1 MNEMQHP
8 AVEEARLQEQRFVMN
23 TFARNDVQFVEG
35 SGMTLVDSE
44 GKEYTDFLAGIA
56 VCSLGHA
63 HPALVE
69 ALQRQAGRLLHVSN
83 YFYVEHRAEVA
94 RMIDALAEGRID
106 EAAAIGGDAEQNRGE
121 RPESVPGRN
130 EADGNPSGERTWKT
144 FFANSGAEANECAMK
159 LARLHAK
166 RNGRDANA
174 IVCMRGG
181 FHGRTLETVA
191 ATMQERLQRDFRPLP
206 PGFIAC
212 TPNDE
217 TELEHIFAEQGDGIC
232 AVMLEPIQGESGVHP
247 MTESFMKAVR
257 RLTREHDAL
266 MICDEVQT
274 GVFRCGTPFAFQL
287 FDIVPDIFTMA
298 KGIAGGVP
306 MGACAARADIADTFA
321 PGDHGTTFGG
331 SPLACAAARTV
342 LGELSRG
349 RFDEHVRETGAY
361 LQERLAALPFVAD
374 VRGAGLMVGCDLA
387 DGMPDAHDIVAEL
400 LDAGFVVNATGSRT
414 LRLLP
419 PLICEKRHID
429 ALVEAL
435 AAILRSKA

>member
-1 MNEMQHP
+1 MNEAKKP
-8 AVEEARLQEQRFVMN
+8 SVENVRREEARHVMN

-35 SGMTLVDSE
+35 SGMTLYDSE
-44 GKEYTDFLAGIA
+44 GRQYIDFLAGIA

-63 HPALVE
+63 HPALT
-69 ALQRQAGRLLHVSN
+69 ATLRRQAGKLLHVSN
-83 YFYVEHRAEVA
+83 YFYVEHRAETA
-94 RMIDALAEGRID
+94 AMIDALADGRID
-106 EAAAIGGDAEQNRGE
+106 KAAIIGE
-121 RPESVPGRN
+121 
-130 EADGNPSGERTWKT
+130 SGCDYDSKCSDTAGWKT

-166 RNGRDANA
+166 RNGRNANA

-191 ATMQERLQRDFRPLP
+191 ATMQERLQRDFQPLP
-206 PGFIAC
+206 SGFIAC
-212 TPNDE
+212 SPNDE
-217 TELEHIFAEQGDGIC
+217 TELERIFAEQGENIC

-247 MTESFMKAVR
+247 MTKSFMKTIR
-257 RLTREHDAL
+257 RLTSEHQAL

-274 GVFRCGTPFAFQL
+274 GVFRCGSPFAFQI
-287 FDIVPDIFTMA
+287 FDVVPDIFTMA

-306 MGACAARADIADTFA
+306 MGACAAQADIADTFT

-342 LGELSRG
+342 LSELSRG
-349 RFDEHVRETGAY
+349 RFDKRVNETGAY
-361 LQERLAALPFVAD
+361 LKKCLADLPNVVE

-387 DGMPDAHDIVAEL
+387 DDMPDAHDVVADL
-400 LDAGFVVNATGSRT
+400 LSKGFVVNATGPRT

-429 ALVEAL
+429 ALVDAL
-435 AAILRSKA
+435 AKTLAGKEG